1 MANQQVPFR
10 AAAVVVVVVAV
21 ERPLPAGLE
30 LQVQDSLLR
39 LLPDGAWNLCI
50 PRYDGESYS
59 KVLRDR
65 AMRSKI

>member
-10 AAAVVVVVVAV
+10 AAAVVVVVVVVAVV
-21 ERPLPAGLE
+21 ERPPPAGLE
-30 LQVQDSLLR
+30 LQVLGYLLH

-59 KVLRDR
+59 KVL
-65 AMRSKI
+65 